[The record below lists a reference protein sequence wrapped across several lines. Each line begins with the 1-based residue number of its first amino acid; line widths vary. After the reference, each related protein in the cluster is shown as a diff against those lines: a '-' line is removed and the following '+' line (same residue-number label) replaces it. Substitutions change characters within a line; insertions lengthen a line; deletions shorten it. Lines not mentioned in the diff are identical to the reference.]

1 MYYSHVVADG
11 LRLTDRRDLTTNM
24 DAASAAAAAAAALAL
39 FVAQHAS
46 SPRFLMQKYCNNPAD
61 IFFCTAVELLM

>member
-1 MYYSHVVADG
+1 
-11 LRLTDRRDLTTNM
+11 M